1 MNRLLPQGIPVIPE
15 SCLTVPR
22 YMFDLLVVSEG
33 AIIIFAEDEF
43 RQNERVI
50 PNAWHRIV
58 GRTLTL
64 QAPSKDLFKETF
76 AGPR

>member
-1 MNRLLPQGIPVIPE
+1 MNRLLPQSMPIIPE

-22 YMFDLLVVSEG
+22 YVFDLLVISEG
-33 AIIIFAEDEF
+33 AIITFAEDKL

-58 GRTLTL
+58 RRTLTL
-64 QAPSKDLFKETF
+64 QAPSKDLLKETF
-76 AGPR
+76 AGSG